1 MAFLPLSTWTDRSR
15 TLIAAYASQ
24 TASQYLRNDS
34 DPAVTAGH
42 DAQRKI
48 MLKSLATK
56 KIAAMEFIWQSG
68 SSRRFQMPFAISVQH
83 PFSRGHIEIN
93 TTDPLARPVMDL
105 RTGSNPV
112 DLDLFIEGFRYSRRV
127 VRTSAIQALA
137 PTELTPGVLLQSDEE
152 LRNFA
157 KSTISTMFHP
167 SGTSAMQPRKL
178 GGVVNNKLQV
188 YGVTNLRIVDASII
202 PMTPA
207 THIVSTVY
215 AIAEK
220 VGNRIFIYTTE
231 LRAHQLIEN
240 IFRRRT

>member
-1 MAFLPLSTWTDRSR
+1 MAFLPLSTWTNRSGALLASY
-15 TLIAAYASQ
+15 TSQ
-24 TASQYLRNDS
+24 TPGQYLRNSS

-42 DAQRKI
+42 DAQRKV
-48 MLKSLATK
+48 MLKYLATN

-68 SSRRFQMPFAISVQH
+68 AARRFQMPFSISAQH

-93 TTDPLARPVMDL
+93 TTDPLARPIVDL

-112 DLDLFIEGFRYSRRV
+112 DIDLFIEGFRYSRQIV
-127 VRTSAIQALA
+127 QTPAIQVLA
-137 PTELTPGVLLQSDEE
+137 PTELAPGILLQSDEE

-157 KSTISTMFHP
+157 KNTISTMFHP
-167 SGTSAMQPRKL
+167 SGTSAMQPRRL

-188 YGVTNLRIVDASII
+188 YGTTNLRIVDASII

-220 VGNRIFIYTTE
+220 VGNHIT
-231 LRAHQLIEN
+231 
-240 IFRRRT
+240 

>member
-1 MAFLPLSTWTDRSR
+1 MAFLPLSTWTDRSEE
-15 TLIAAYASQ
+15 LIASYASQ
-24 TASQYLRNDS
+24 TAGQYLRNNS

-42 DAQRKI
+42 NAQRKI
-48 MLKSLATK
+48 MLKYLATD
-56 KIAAMEFIWQSG
+56 KIAAMEFIWLSG
-68 SSRRFQMPFAISVQH
+68 SARRFQMPLAISAQH

-93 TTDPLARPVMDL
+93 TTDPLARPVLDL

-112 DLDLFIEGFRYSRRV
+112 DLDLFIEAFRYNRRIIQ
-127 VRTSAIQALA
+127 TPAIQVLA
-137 PTELTPGVLLQSDEE
+137 PNELTPGLLLQSDEE
-152 LRNFA
+152 LRDYA
-157 KSTISTMFHP
+157 KNIISTMFHP

-188 YGVTNLRIVDASII
+188 YGITNLRIVDASII

-220 VGNRIFIYTTE
+220 VGNCF
-231 LRAHQLIEN
+231 LFCFQLQSQSEC
-240 IFRRRT
+240 TS